1 MDAYERVVTRRELL
15 RLGVA
20 ASVAVAWV
28 PSGLLWG
35 SNEGLLPVT
44 PPVTLGPF
52 YPVIRP
58 VDQDSDLTR
67 VAGHTGHA
75 QGQVLH
81 IAGRVIN
88 RRGEPV
94 AGARVELW
102 QANSFGRYNHPSDPN
117 PAPLDPD
124 FEGYGVQLAD
134 SEGRFRFITIKPGP
148 YPADNGGVRTP
159 HIHFDITGHTD
170 RRATQ
175 LFFEG
180 EPLNDKDRILQQV
193 PRNRESLI
201 VGLLPPPPGEDP
213 ASRLVK
219 WNVVLPRG

>member
-67 VAGHTGHA
+67 VTGHTGHA

-94 AGARVELW
+94 ARQVLEARPV
-102 QANSFGRYNHPSDPN
+102 RPHP
-117 PAPLDPD
+117 L
-124 FEGYGVQLAD
+124 
-134 SEGRFRFITIKPGP
+134 
-148 YPADNGGVRTP
+148 
-159 HIHFDITGHTD
+159 
-170 RRATQ
+170 
-175 LFFEG
+175 
-180 EPLNDKDRILQQV
+180 
-193 PRNRESLI
+193 
-201 VGLLPPPPGEDP
+201 
-213 ASRLVK
+213 
-219 WNVVLPRG
+219 